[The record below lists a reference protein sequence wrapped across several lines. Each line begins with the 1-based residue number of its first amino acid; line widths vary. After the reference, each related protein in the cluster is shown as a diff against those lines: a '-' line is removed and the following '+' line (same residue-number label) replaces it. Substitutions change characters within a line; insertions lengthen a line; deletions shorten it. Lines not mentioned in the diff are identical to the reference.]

1 MRQLWLEFP
10 RFAPQNERVV
20 PEHILDGANFDLF
33 SVRLR
38 DLSQQITT
46 IYLRGMVGRELFWP
60 LKAAGDSETSL
71 PYWPYLTNYTIFL
84 SGTTPAGEWFF
95 EEDPNDEDNEPYEPT
110 NSWQRLSERLWPAV
124 EDRDRFMFRK
134 KATPALLRDIYVSAG
149 RAAQRMPRL
158 QHMEIKCFSNRALH
172 EFGYIV
178 DGHSASAT
186 WTDSIKAELEEE
198 VFRVWRDA
206 VFQHTGVKNAIQFR
220 WKILH
225 TVELIR

>member
-84 SGTTPAGEWFF
+84 SGTTPAGE
-95 EEDPNDEDNEPYEPT
+95 
-110 NSWQRLSERLWPAV
+110 
-124 EDRDRFMFRK
+124 
-134 KATPALLRDIYVSAG
+134 
-149 RAAQRMPRL
+149 
-158 QHMEIKCFSNRALH
+158 
-172 EFGYIV
+172 
-178 DGHSASAT
+178 
-186 WTDSIKAELEEE
+186 
-198 VFRVWRDA
+198 
-206 VFQHTGVKNAIQFR
+206 
-220 WKILH
+220 
-225 TVELIR
+225 